1 MRYAVPQSS
10 DGVVGAMLFEVV
22 ETGEKEPYVPIG
34 LNYIHCGNALSPG
47 IPGKVTQ
54 MAGHGCRVMAISLL
68 VFRTEPPFPSE
79 WSVHVVD
86 RM

>member
-1 MRYAVPQSS
+1 
-10 DGVVGAMLFEVV
+10 MLFEVV
-22 ETGEKEPYVPIG
+22 GERNGARTAVRSDLTIFIVET
-34 LNYIHCGNALSPG
+34 LLSPG

-68 VFRTEPPFPSE
+68 VSSTTVPSE

-86 RM
+86 GM